1 MRSTGIPHS
10 KIFKVRNQNLYGS
23 HSNIDCFYERGNT
36 RLAGIPQSRIIKVQD
51 QNLHGS
57 ESNLDQNYKKGNR
70 RPLSKPL
77 NRIARV
83 GDQNM
88 YGSESS
94 DDDMYEEGNLR
105 PVAMPLGRNQIV
117 LSPSRNSDDNLPRDN
132 NFDDILGEV
141 NNQNLYGYQSTRDNI
156 NLISEGT
163 GSYQSLTA
171 N

>member
-1 MRSTGIPHS
+1 MPQN
-10 KIFKVRNQNLYGS
+10 KINRV
-23 HSNIDCFYERGNT
+23 
-36 RLAGIPQSRIIKVQD
+36 
-51 QNLHGS
+51 
-57 ESNLDQNYKKGNR
+57 LDQN
-70 RPLSKPL
+70 
-77 NRIARV
+77 V
-83 GDQNM
+83 
-88 YGSESS
+88 YGPESS
-94 DDDMYEEGNLR
+94 VDHVYKGGYLR

-117 LSPSRNSDDNLPRDN
+117 LSPSRNSDDNLSRDN